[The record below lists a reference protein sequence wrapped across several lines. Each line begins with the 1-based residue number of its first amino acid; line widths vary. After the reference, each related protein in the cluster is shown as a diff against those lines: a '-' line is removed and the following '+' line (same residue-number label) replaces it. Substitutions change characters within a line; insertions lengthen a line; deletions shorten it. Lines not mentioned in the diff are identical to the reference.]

1 MVPAAAPRLAARY
14 PIGYSIAFA
23 AQAAHFLSRTTM
35 TAPHDRTAPLPH
47 APDEGRRTTT
57 LALVGLGFAAAGI
70 QSARADT
77 GPLSLEGLKRT
88 LEAGPAIVYDIREP
102 REHATGVIPGARLLP
117 LSQAGQRLA
126 EIPTDPATPV
136 YLICNTQNRSKALLG
151 ALRQRGG
158 YDHVRMVE
166 GGMSEWARRGWPMV
180 KPGG

>member
-1 MVPAAAPRLAARY
+1 
-14 PIGYSIAFA
+14 
-23 AQAAHFLSRTTM
+23 M
-35 TAPHDRTAPLPH
+35 TAPHDRTAPLPLPP

-57 LALVGLGFAAAGI
+57 LALVGLGLAAAGI
-70 QSARADT
+70 QSARADA
-77 GPLSLEGLKRT
+77 GPLPLEGLKRT
-88 LEAGPAIVYDIREP
+88 LEAGPAIVFDIREP